1 MKKVF
6 RFLFVILFSVMVTSA
21 FSQQQRQQRTPEETA
36 NATVEWM
43 KADLKL
49 DEAKTKAVH
58 AVILKYTKQQTEMR
72 QKLMQ
77 GGDRE
82 GMREKLNEITTARDK
97 ELKPILGD
105 KTFELF
111 KTKEAERRPAARPQQ

>member
-1 MKKVF
+1 MKSV
-6 RFLFVILFSVMVTSA
+6 RFFFVILLSVMVTSA
-21 FSQQQRQQRTPEETA
+21 FSQQGQRQQRTPEETA

-49 DEAKTKAVH
+49 DDAKTKAVH
-58 AVILKYTKQQTEMR
+58 TVILKYAKQTTEMR
-72 QKLMQ
+72 QKLMAAD
-77 GGDRE
+77 DRE
-82 GMREKLNEITTARDK
+82 GMREKMNEITTARDK

-111 KTKEAERRPAARPQQ
+111 KTKEAERRPAGRPQ

>member
-1 MKKVF
+1 MKSV
-6 RFLFVILFSVMVTSA
+6 RFLFVILFSMIVTSA
-21 FSQQQRQQRTPEETA
+21 FSQDGQRQQRTPEETA

-49 DEAKTKAVH
+49 DDAKTKAVH
-58 AVILKYTKQQTEMR
+58 TVILKYAKQTTEMR
-72 QKLMQ
+72 QKLMAAD
-77 GGDRE
+77 DRE
-82 GMREKLNEITTARDK
+82 GMREKMNEITTARDK

-111 KTKEAERRPAARPQQ
+111 KTKEAERRPAGRPQ

>member
-111 KTKEAERRPAARPQQ
+111 KTKEAERRPAGRPQQ

>member
-1 MKKVF
+1 M
-6 RFLFVILFSVMVTSA
+6 ILLSVMVTSA
-21 FSQQQRQQRTPEETA
+21 FSQQGQRQQRTPEETA

-49 DEAKTKAVH
+49 DDAKTKAVH
-58 AVILKYTKQQTEMR
+58 TVILKYAKQTTEMR
-72 QKLMQ
+72 QKLMAA
-77 GGDRE
+77 DNRE
-82 GMREKLNEITTARDK
+82 GMREKMNEITTARDK

-111 KTKEAERRPAARPQQ
+111 KTKEAERRPAGRPQ